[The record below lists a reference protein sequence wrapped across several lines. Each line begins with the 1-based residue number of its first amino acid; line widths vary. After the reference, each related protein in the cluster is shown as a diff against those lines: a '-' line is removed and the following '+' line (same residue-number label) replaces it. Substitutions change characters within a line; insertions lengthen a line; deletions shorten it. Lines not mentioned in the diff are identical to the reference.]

1 MSSIESSP
9 KPNEQDS
16 SSVAVAED
24 DGRAGIL
31 GRIEL
36 DKFFTRE
43 PLAYDLLAQLTHMS
57 AVSTSGMSRS
67 DLFEGTAG
75 LSYSTSRFF
84 RNVHLVAQRLNYDY
98 SRACEVVADRI
109 KEANVADLLLHFATS
124 LSSGETEQHFLER
137 ETGLLG
143 ELYGKE
149 YERRIESL
157 QKWSDA
163 YIALMVSAT
172 LVVVISLVSMMIY
185 PFSPMTIVGLTGLMV
200 CVTFL
205 GGWLIFTVAPIEV
218 KTHKLKHR
226 STQQDMTS
234 QLAKLLIT
242 SAIVVGIGAGFMMG
256 TAYALIASALL
267 ILPIG
272 ILALRDD
279 WKIDSYDRDISTFIR
294 AIGAVMNSS
303 GITATDALSRL
314 NRRSLGSLEPAVGRL
329 HVRLQNGISPDLC
342 WVRLAAE
349 TGSDLVVRCVRI
361 FWDGVRVG
369 GDTEKVSSA
378 AADFAMKIWLLR
390 ADRKLVSST
399 FSFVAVPMHAVL
411 IFILLFITEVVQVFG
426 GEIGK
431 VQNDS
436 LQGGVA
442 AEAGVSDALL
452 FQFSSLDFVPVFVG
466 TVCLMLT
473 ASNSFAPYAASGG
486 HRYKLCLYAAIM
498 MIITG
503 FGFIVIPQMVQ
514 GVFENIASNSATP
527 GVSQVP
533 AIGGA

>member
-9 KPNEQDS
+9 KPKVKGS
-16 SSVAVAED
+16 SSVAVPK
-24 DGRAGIL
+24 DGGIAGIL

-36 DKFFTRE
+36 DEFFTRE

-84 RNVHLVAQRLNYDY
+84 RRVHLVAQRLNYDY
-98 SRACEVVADRI
+98 SRACEVVAERI
-109 KEANVADLLLHFATS
+109 SEAGVSNLLLHFATS
-124 LSSGETEQHFLER
+124 LSSGETEEHFLER
-137 ETGLLG
+137 ETGLLR
-143 ELYGKE
+143 EMYGKE
-149 YERRIESL
+149 YERKVESL

-163 YIALMVSAT
+163 YVALMVSAT

-226 STQQDMTS
+226 STDQDLIG
-234 QLAKLLIT
+234 QVAKLLIP
-242 SAIVVGIGAGFMMG
+242 AAVVVGIVAGYLMG

-267 ILPIG
+267 ILPVG
-272 ILALRDD
+272 ILAVRDD
-279 WKIDSYDRDISTFIR
+279 WKLDAYDRDISTFIR
-294 AIGAVMNSS
+294 AIGGVMSS
-303 GITATDALSRL
+303 AGITATDALSRL

-342 WVRLAAE
+342 WMRLAAE
-349 TGSDLVVRCVRI
+349 TGSDLTVRCVRI

-369 GDTEKVSSA
+369 GDTERVSTA

-411 IFILLFITEVVQVFG
+411 IFILLFITEVVQIFG
-426 GEIGK
+426 GEIGR
-431 VQNDS
+431 VQGDS
-436 LQGGVA
+436 LKGGVA
-442 AEAGVSDALL
+442 AEAGVNDALL
-452 FQFSSLDFVPVFVG
+452 FQFSSLEFIPVFVG

-473 ASNSFAPYAASGG
+473 AANAFAPYAATGG
-486 HRYKLCLYAAIM
+486 HRYKLCLYGAIM
-498 MIITG
+498 MLITG
-503 FGFIVIPQMVQ
+503 FAFIVIPHMVQ
-514 GVFENIASNSATP
+514 AVFENIASNPQTP
-527 GVSQVP
+527 GLAEVS
-533 AIGGA
+533 